1 MQKTSVRVAYG
12 RAVAAL
18 ALGMNL
24 AALSGCG
31 SGQTQTTPVREVTPP
46 LNGNWWITGDMPA
59 IPGNLS
65 SEKFGMAATFD
76 VVDGTIYTS
85 LTDFYPCGNTAV
97 GGGGGI
103 APAPLNTD
111 RSFTLQTAN
120 GNVQSTVQLTVKAV
134 SPATAGQSW
143 SGSFSGTNANPG
155 CTPVQGSFT
164 ATPIAP
170 FNGTFSGTGSMG
182 PENTNLQPPDPN
194 LLKQLTVALTL
205 TQGGPASLDAKST
218 VAFVN
223 SVNSLTG
230 TVSVTGS
237 PCFTTGTTGSVQS
250 GVAGNNFNLTFTM
263 DDGSMLHVMGYAP
276 DPTLGS
282 LILSSATVTGGNC
295 DKWIGLSQTSLT
307 KQ

>member
-1 MQKTSVRVAYG
+1 MLKTSVHAACG
-12 RAVAAL
+12 RAVVVL
-18 ALGMNL
+18 AMGASL

-31 SGQTQTTPVREVTPP
+31 SGQMQIALVKEVTPP

-59 IPGNLS
+59 IPGNLT
-65 SEKFGMAATFD
+65 SEEFGMAATFD
-76 VVDGTIYTS
+76 VVDSTIYTTLS
-85 LTDFYPCGNTAV
+85 DFYPCGNTAV

-103 APAPLNTD
+103 APASLNSD
-111 RSFTLQTAN
+111 GSFTLQTAN
-120 GNVQSTVQLTVKAV
+120 DTVQSTIQLTVKAT
-134 SPATAGQSW
+134 SPAAAGQSW

-164 ATPIAP
+164 AMPIAP

-182 PENTNLQPPDPN
+182 PENTNLQPPDPS
-194 LLKQLTVALTL
+194 LEKQMTVALTL

-223 SVNSLTG
+223 SVNSLNA
-230 TVSVTGS
+230 TVAVTGS
-237 PCFTTGTTGSVQS
+237 PCFATGTTGTVES
-250 GVAGNNFNLTFTM
+250 GVAGNNFNLTFSM
-263 DDGSMLHVMGYAP
+263 DDGSMLHLQGYTP
-276 DPTLGS
+276 DPTLAS
-282 LILSSATVTGGNC
+282 LTLSSAAVTGGNC